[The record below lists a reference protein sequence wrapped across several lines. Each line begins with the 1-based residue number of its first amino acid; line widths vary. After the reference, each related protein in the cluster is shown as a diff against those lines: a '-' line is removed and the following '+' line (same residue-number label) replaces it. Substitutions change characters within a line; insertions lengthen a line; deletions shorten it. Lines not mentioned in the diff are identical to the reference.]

1 MESSLITYSMLAIMC
16 SMVISNDARK
26 RFLAKEDIL
35 YRIKDNSKT
44 KYLYFAMGLLI
55 PFVLLSAAFVLDYEF
70 VTRIIVVIVGIEMG
84 ILWGLIQL
92 GDALITKTHVGKV
105 WYTELS
111 TLEYYNILPMKSQYF
126 LVYKKRTKKRQEM
139 VVIDKSDIDMIKN
152 TMNALG
158 VMTFPQ
164 FQKQSR

>member
-1 MESSLITYSMLAIMC
+1 MESSFYTYSMMAIMC
-16 SMVISNDARK
+16 AMVISNDARK
-26 RFLAKEDIL
+26 RFLAREDIL

-44 KYLYFAMGLLI
+44 KYLYFALGLSI
-55 PFVLLSAAFVLDYEF
+55 PFVLLSAAFVLDYDF

-111 TLEYYNILPMKSQYF
+111 ALEYYNILPMKSQYF
-126 LVYKKRTKKRQEM
+126 LVYKKGTKKRQEM
-139 VVIDKSDIDMIKN
+139 VVIDKSDIEKIKH
-152 TMNALG
+152 TMDSLG
-158 VMTFPQ
+158 VKSL
-164 FQKQSR
+164 QKLAR